1 MYIAKFD
8 KFSFHQIIL
17 TKFRKNR
24 TCSISSNHLM
34 KKSQLKLK
42 CEEKI
47 TKIKLPMNEHELSFH
62 LNKNSRLKIV
72 RCEFTT

>member
-1 MYIAKFD
+1 
-8 KFSFHQIIL
+8 
-17 TKFRKNR
+17 
-24 TCSISSNHLM
+24 M
-34 KKSQLKLK
+34 KKSQSKLK

-47 TKIKLPMNEHELSFH
+47 TKIKLPMNEHELSFR